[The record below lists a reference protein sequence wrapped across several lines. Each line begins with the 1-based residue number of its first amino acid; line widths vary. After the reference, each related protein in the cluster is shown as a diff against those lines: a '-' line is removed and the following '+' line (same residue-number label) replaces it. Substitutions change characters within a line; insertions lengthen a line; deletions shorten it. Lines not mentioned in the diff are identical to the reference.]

1 MKIQVDTADD
11 LPDALIDPEPIK
23 RVIVNLIDNAAEA
36 VESCWVKEVVISTNV
51 SSNAGVVELVV
62 SDSGPGIS
70 GENKQ
75 KLFLPYFSTKERG
88 TGLGLPIVRRI
99 IHDHRGSIRVEDNQ
113 PTGTRFIVELPTVA
127 ARVAD
132 TEGVTA

>member
-1 MKIQVDTADD
+1 M
-11 LPDALIDPEPIK
+11 
-23 RVIVNLIDNAAEA
+23 NLIDNAAEA
-36 VESCWVKEVVISTNV
+36 VESCWVKEVVISTSA

-132 TEGVTA
+132 TEGVTV